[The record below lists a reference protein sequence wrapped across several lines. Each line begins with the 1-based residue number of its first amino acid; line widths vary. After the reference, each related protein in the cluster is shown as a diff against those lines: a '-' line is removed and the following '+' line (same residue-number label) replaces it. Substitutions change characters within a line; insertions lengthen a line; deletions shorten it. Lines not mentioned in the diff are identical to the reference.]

1 MVQTVWMWE
10 PAIYLFLG
18 GLAGGTFFATALV
31 RFLSNNAFPK
41 VTAIGAWVSTV
52 ALVIGLLFLVS
63 DVAKPFQAM
72 QMWESFVNPGSWMAV
87 GAWLLLA
94 AVVFMGLCAVFS
106 TPWLVRAVES
116 FCKPLAR
123 HAEAISKASM
133 AVGALLGL
141 GVAMYTGVLLWNA
154 HNIPLWNTPLI
165 AVLFTIS
172 ALDAGAGVVLAALML
187 ERPGHTAVFVGRVSV
202 ALLVLIVLEA
212 CVLATL
218 LLTHLAG
225 SQGQALGASILL
237 NGELN
242 IQFWVLVV
250 MVGLAVPFIFTA
262 LVLARLVRT
271 PELCRLLHFGA
282 VACSLIG
289 GFALRYVIL
298 AGGMHVVPAS
308 LDAYQAMLSTYTCM
322 G

>member
-1 MVQTVWMWE
+1 MWE

-18 GLAGGTFFATALV
+18 GLAGGTFFVTAIV
-31 RFLSNNAFPK
+31 RFVSGNAFPR
-41 VTAIGAWVSTV
+41 VTVIGTWVSTV
-52 ALVIGLLFLVS
+52 ALVVGLLFLVS

-72 QMWESFVNPGSWMAV
+72 QMWQSFVNPGSWMAI

-106 TPWLVRAVES
+106 TPWLVCAIES
-116 FCKPLAR
+116 FCRPLAR
-123 HAEAISKASM
+123 HAEAISRACM

-154 HNIPLWNTPLI
+154 HSIPLWNTPLI

-172 ALDAGAGVVLAALML
+172 ALDAGAGVVLAALTF
-187 ERPGHTAVFVGRVSV
+187 ERSGYA
-202 ALLVLIVLEA
+202 ALFIRRTSIVLLALIVLEA
-212 CVLATL
+212 CALAVL
-218 LLTHLAG
+218 LLMHLAG
-225 SQGQALGASILL
+225 SQGQVLSASLLL
-237 NGELN
+237 NGELS

-250 MVGLAVPFIFTA
+250 MVGLAVPFICTA
-262 LVLARLVRT
+262 MVLAHLVRT
-271 PELCRLLHFGA
+271 PELSRLLHLGA

-289 GFALRYVIL
+289 GFTLRYVIL
-298 AGGMHVVPAS
+298 AGGMHDVPIS
-308 LDAYQAMLSTYTCM
+308 FDAYQAMLSAYTCM

>member
-1 MVQTVWMWE
+1 MWE

-52 ALVIGLLFLVS
+52 ALVVGLLFLVS

-123 HAEAISKASM
+123 HSEAISKASM

-141 GVAMYTGVLLWNA
+141 GVAMYTGILLWNA
-154 HNIPLWNTPLI
+154 HSIPLWNTPLI

-187 ERPGHTAVFVGRVSV
+187 EKSGYAAVFVRRTSV

-225 SQGQALGASILL
+225 SQGQALSASLLL

>member
-1 MVQTVWMWE
+1 MWE

-31 RFLSNNAFPK
+31 RFLSNNACPK
-41 VTAIGAWVSTV
+41 VTAVGAWVSTA
-52 ALVIGLLFLVS
+52 ALVVGLLFLVS

-72 QMWESFVNPGSWMAV
+72 RMWDSFVNPGSWMV
-87 GAWLLLA
+87 IGAWLLLA

-106 TPWLVRAVES
+106 TPWLVRAIES

-123 HAEAISKASM
+123 HAEAISRACM

-154 HNIPLWNTPLI
+154 HSIPLWNTPLI

-172 ALDAGAGVVLAALML
+172 ALDAGAGVVLATLMF
-187 ERPGHTAVFVGRVSV
+187 EKSGYAVVFVRRTSV

-212 CVLATL
+212 CALATL

-225 SQGQALGASILL
+225 SQAQALSASLL
-237 NGELN
+237 VSGELN

-250 MVGLAVPFIFTA
+250 MVGLAAPFLFTA
-262 LVLARLVRT
+262 IVLSRLVRT

-298 AGGMHVVPAS
+298 AGGMHDVPAS
-308 LDAYQAMLSTYTCM
+308 LDAYQAMLSVYTCM

>member
-1 MVQTVWMWE
+1 MWE

-31 RFLSNNAFPK
+31 GFLSNNAFPK
-41 VTAIGAWVSTV
+41 VTTIGAWVSTV
-52 ALVIGLLFLVS
+52 ALVVGLLFLVS

-72 QMWESFVNPGSWMAV
+72 QMWESFVNPGSWMTI

-123 HAEAISKASM
+123 HAEAISKACM

-154 HNIPLWNTPLI
+154 HSIPLWNTPLI

-172 ALDAGAGVVLAALML
+172 ALDAGAGMVLAALML
-187 ERPGHTAVFVGRVSV
+187 ERPGYAAVFVGRVSV